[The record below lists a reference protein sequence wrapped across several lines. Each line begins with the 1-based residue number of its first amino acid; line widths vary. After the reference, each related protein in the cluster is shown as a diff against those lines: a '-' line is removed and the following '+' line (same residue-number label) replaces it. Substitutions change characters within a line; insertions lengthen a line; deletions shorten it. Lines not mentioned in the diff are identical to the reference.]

1 MLRPTLA
8 ALALAATPAVADYV
22 RVDATGSVPEVM
34 DRLEAAVTEAGA
46 TVFARVDHA
55 EGATGVDMELP
66 PSQLLIFGN
75 PMLGTPAM
83 QADLAA
89 GLALPMKVLV
99 MQEGEAVVILY
110 EEVTAMFADFN
121 VPADAEYVGKMEGAL
136 ETLTSAAAA
145 P

>member
-1 MLRPTLA
+1 MIARTLA
-8 ALALAATPAVADYV
+8 ALALTATPALADYV
-22 RVDATGSVPEVM
+22 RVDAEGTVPEVM

-55 EGATGVDMELP
+55 EGASSVDMELP

-89 GLALPMKVLV
+89 GIALPMKVLV
-99 MQEGEAVVILY
+99 IQEGEQVVILD
-110 EEVTAMFADFN
+110 EEVTSMFDDFN

-136 ETLTSAAAA
+136 DTLTGAAAT